1 MSQLAVKPRSSTSR
15 LQTHVARLE
24 QEHPP
29 LDVASVDFTVRRP
42 RKVIERYGR
51 VLDYMARTELEVER
65 NVRELDVLMPD
76 PPELDQ
82 YFYRHVWGPQELQHG
97 LILDRL
103 QAELGL
109 PLSAPNVSTIP
120 LKLRVLGG
128 IAHVAAVQDVVRML
142 YYLTGMTTE
151 RSAVLAYQHLHEG
164 LVAMGEDA
172 IADTAVAPIR
182 RQEPGHYAYYQMS
195 ARQLWARLSPWQQW
209 LTRRLRSISFA
220 PVGANSSQ
228 ELRQVGD
235 MMLAFD
241 IRERAEIDEFARTVA
256 RSETELLWA
265 QEAGL
270 GAPSYVADAFARCLE
285 LARTQPP
292 LHEPCFHGRVALLD
306 AEDA

>member
-1 MSQLAVKPRSSTSR
+1 MGMSPVAAQPQSSSR
-15 LQTHVARLE
+15 LENHVARLE

-29 LDVASVDFTVRRP
+29 LELMSVDFTVRRP
-42 RKVIERYGR
+42 REVIGRYGR

-82 YFYRHVWGPQELQHG
+82 YFYRQVWGPQERQHG

-109 PLSAPNVSTIP
+109 PTSTPNVSTVP

-128 IAHVAAVQDVVRML
+128 IAHLAAIQDVVRML

-164 LVAMGEDA
+164 LLAMGEDA
-172 IADTAVAPIR
+172 IAVTAVAPIR

-195 ARQLWARLSPWQQW
+195 ARQLWARLTPWQQW

-220 PVGANSSQ
+220 PVGANSPR
-228 ELRQVGD
+228 ELRQVGE

-241 IRERAEIDEFARTVA
+241 IRERDEIDEFARSVA
-256 RSETELLWA
+256 RSEAELMWA
-265 QEAGL
+265 QDAGL
-270 GAPSYVADAFARCLE
+270 KAPSYVADAFARCLE
-285 LARTQPP
+285 LAQEPSP
-292 LHEPCFHGRVALLD
+292 AHEPA
-306 AEDA
+306 AA